1 MKKECD
7 YIKCIKT
14 AGGKHINVLVKV
26 DLENNNKLYCR
37 FFKGKKTLPDYY
49 KIVIPANILENNKFK
64 ELAETKFVARFPDI
78 ISYKESRKSTSEGS
92 KKQIPIYKTQTLDLT
107 PNQLIEQIKVVRQ
120 NDYFDLDAQKKY
132 KFDKCSHWG
141 FSKKQQKWLMDVTTA
156 TEINDKDIHITAA
169 LLGWSTKKFSVTH
182 AQCIDSIGVIIFNQT
197 FKDTYDEIKF
207 KEIFTHELAHLK
219 NYRTFGHLGN
229 GGHNASW
236 LIHNYE
242 LNKKAFGNED
252 AKFILVRDMH
262 KYGANKIN
270 YPDKQPDISEYY
282 DLKDQASIALVAHK
296 FGLKLES
303 DNPFIEDFNKDTDIK
318 ETVKEFLW
326 EHSDKFEIYDSWEHP
341 AWVNDETKYRAID
354 RFYAETDAMN
364 KNNNEIKQVG
374 KSHSLVDDNEME
386 K

>member
-64 ELAETKFVARFPDI
+64 ELAETKFVARFPNI

-141 FSKKQQKWLMDVTTA
+141 FSKKQQK
-156 TEINDKDIHITAA
+156 
-169 LLGWSTKKFSVTH
+169 
-182 AQCIDSIGVIIFNQT
+182 
-197 FKDTYDEIKF
+197 
-207 KEIFTHELAHLK
+207 
-219 NYRTFGHLGN
+219 
-229 GGHNASW
+229 
-236 LIHNYE
+236 
-242 LNKKAFGNED
+242 
-252 AKFILVRDMH
+252 
-262 KYGANKIN
+262 
-270 YPDKQPDISEYY
+270 
-282 DLKDQASIALVAHK
+282 
-296 FGLKLES
+296 
-303 DNPFIEDFNKDTDIK
+303 
-318 ETVKEFLW
+318 
-326 EHSDKFEIYDSWEHP
+326 
-341 AWVNDETKYRAID
+341 
-354 RFYAETDAMN
+354 
-364 KNNNEIKQVG
+364 
-374 KSHSLVDDNEME
+374 
-386 K
+386 